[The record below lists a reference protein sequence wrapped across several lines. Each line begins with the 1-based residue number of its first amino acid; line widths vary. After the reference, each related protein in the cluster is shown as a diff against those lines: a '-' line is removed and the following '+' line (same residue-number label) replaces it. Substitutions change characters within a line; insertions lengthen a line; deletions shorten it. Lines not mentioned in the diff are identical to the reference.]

1 MYVCVCHAVTDRAIR
16 DEVERGANSLF
27 DVQCR
32 LPVGGCCGRCED
44 TAQQV
49 IDEHRQASRPAAGAC
64 RTAANSEKFV
74 KSAA

>member
-16 DEVERGANSLF
+16 EEVERGARSLF

-44 TAQQV
+44 AARQL
-49 IDEHRQASRPAAGAC
+49 IDEHCEKSAA
-64 RTAANSEKFV
+64 AANSEELIQ
-74 KSAA
+74 SAA